1 MVLRRDIFQ
10 ALADPTRRAILLLL
24 ASHTL
29 SAGAIAEHFNSARS
43 TISKHVQILLES
55 DLIEAKSSGRE
66 IFYRIKVER
75 INEVEIWLQ
84 QLRGIYTESLD
95 KLDAY
100 LINIQKRGKTDD
112 E

>member
-10 ALADPTRRAILLLL
+10 ALADPTRRTILYLL

-29 SAGAIAEHFNSARS
+29 SAGAIAEHFDSARS
-43 TISKHVQILLES
+43 TISKHVQILVES
-55 DLIEAKSSGRE
+55 GLIEAETSGRE

-75 INEVEIWLQ
+75 ITEIEAWLQ
-84 QLRGIYTESLD
+84 QLRTVYSESLD

-100 LINIQKRGKTDD
+100 LINIQNKHKKDD